1 MKGVMRRQ
9 RTKANWRSPRARRGL
24 TLVEVVVTVVC
35 LAIAAAIVLPGLSDN
50 SGERLRGAAQILAAD
65 LEYAQ
70 SESMSRS
77 DDPRML
83 VLDADNGGY
92 VIATRSAPGTPI
104 TNKMGRL
111 PYATRFGTGRALGT
125 GNVKVGT
132 FSLGGDNRLSF
143 GALGQLDQAT
153 TATIQ
158 LVCGARSIVI
168 SLDPTTGEI
177 TTGPLQ

>member
-1 MKGVMRRQ
+1 MQNPR
-9 RTKANWRSPRARRGL
+9 NWPARRGF
-24 TLVEVVVTVVC
+24 TFVEVIVTVVC
-35 LAIAAAIVLPGLSDN
+35 LAIAAVIVFPTVSDN

-83 VLDADNGGY
+83 VIDADSGGY
-92 VIATRSAPGTPI
+92 VIATRSAPTTPI
-104 TNKMGRL
+104 TNKVGNI
-111 PYATRFGTGRALGT
+111 PYVTRFGSGRAIGT
-125 GNVKVGT
+125 ANVKVGT
-132 FSLGGDNRLSF
+132 YSLGGDNRLGF

-153 TATIQ
+153 TATIE
-158 LVCGARSIVI
+158 LLCGSRKISI